1 MRDEEK
7 LQVLWDERLITRRLL
22 KFGHS
27 LDTKNWIAHTDC
39 FTDPVNID
47 FSRFMKFAEVR
58 VSAALWSRFAAFILS
73 NAPCHHMLSAP
84 DITIEGHDARATVQM
99 ISSLWTETEQ
109 GFTPHRQY
117 GWYEV
122 WLERRGDEW
131 KISRLKH
138 DFRGVDGKAAALV
151 NHDPAFAKLVQDVF
165 SPANIAAAQTYLTGS
180 MGRTPPLTQST
191 ESK

>member
-1 MRDEEK
+1 MSDDEK

-27 LDTKNWIAHTDC
+27 LDTKDWAAHTDC

-47 FSRFMKFAEVR
+47 FSRFTQFAEVR
-58 VSAALWSRFAAFILS
+58 VSAELWSRFAAFILS
-73 NAPCHHMLSAP
+73 NAPRHHMLSAP
-84 DITIEGHDARATVQM
+84 DIAIDGDDAHVIVQM

-109 GFTPHRQY
+109 GFAPNRQY
-117 GWYEV
+117 GWYDV
-122 WLERRGDEW
+122 WLERQGEEW

-151 NHDPAFAKLVQDVF
+151 NTDPAFAKLVQDVF
-165 SPANIAAAQTYLTGS
+165 SPANIAAAQTYLNKQHGAGS
-180 MGRTPPLTQST
+180 ASHATN
-191 ESK
+191 